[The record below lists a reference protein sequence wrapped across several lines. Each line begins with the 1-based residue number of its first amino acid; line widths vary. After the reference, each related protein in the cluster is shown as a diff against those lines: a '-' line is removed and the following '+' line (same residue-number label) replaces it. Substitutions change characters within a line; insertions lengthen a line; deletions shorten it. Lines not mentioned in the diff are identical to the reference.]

1 MMMRRNY
8 FKNLD
13 ILSIIRYIA
22 KVIVFFIIN
31 HAKRYNFKVKD
42 S

>member
-1 MMMRRNY
+1 MMMSRMCFN
-8 FKNLD
+8 NLD
-13 ILSIIRYIA
+13 ILSVIRYIA
-22 KVIVFFIIN
+22 AVIVFFIIN